1 MSGSNDE
8 YKAASNLS
16 VIITELMNE
25 KQIFLIYI
33 NTNLQRTLRR
43 YSARKVRT
51 PRSYFR
57 DFIIKNLQYS
67 RGLPKTSLT
76 SLNMRSDDGQLN

>member
-1 MSGSNDE
+1 MSGSNDA
-8 YKAASNLS
+8 YKAASKLS

-57 DFIIKNLQYS
+57 AS
-67 RGLPKTSLT
+67 GLPKTSLT